1 MIIEGAAITHIFEKK
16 YKWIGLKPVCNLG
29 FLRVLPGFYFDK
41 WTRFDG
47 VSKFFYTLGLGLS
60 LFAWTSLTFE
70 PLSKGLK
77 YWFRKTNLSLK
88 LLAQFDVCYNIF
100 GFDSTSV
107 QRRESSTWR
116 IFLNNTISYF
126 IWDKI
131 C

>member
-1 MIIEGAAITHIFEKK
+1 MIIEGAAIAHIFEKK

-47 VSKFFYTLGLGLS
+47 VSKFFFYFGPGFVPFCLNKFDVWAS
-60 LFAWTSLTFE
+60 F
-70 PLSKGLK
+70 KGFK
-77 YWFRKTNLSLK
+77 VCFWKTNLSFK
-88 LLAQFDVCYNIF
+88 LLVQFDVCYNIF

-116 IFLNNTISYF
+116 IFLNNKYYF
-126 IWDKI
+126 IFHLG
-131 C
+131 